1 MIKHRIM
8 SVATLLGGVIF
19 TGHVVAQSP
28 EVARRLDAKYDV
40 VWPAVDGLIRVNKG
54 GYRIP
59 DSRMKSNGKYG
70 YADTLGQVVVPPAYD
85 DAADFG
91 NGHAVVGRKAGD
103 GRMLYGLIDRSGRVV
118 VPLEWER
125 LGGVRNGVCVARTG
139 TAAEREFSLADTL
152 GNVRSLGYD
161 YCSDFSNG
169 LARVGVGAY
178 VEKENVA
185 GITLRDAYEF
195 RGKFGYIAPD
205 GGIVIPVQFDDAR
218 DFAQDGLAPVGIQ
231 GKYYVKWGFI
241 DKSGRQVVPCNFY
254 SAEEFLGDR
263 AVVSKVVTG
272 GKLAYGYIDRSG
284 KEVIPCQFDM
294 ASGFRFA
301 NTWVGMEQDGEYT
314 YTLIGP
320 NGETVLPFRVGDL
333 QDGGKY
339 GHAAASISDA
349 TGRKRFGIV
358 ANNGKVILPFEYDHI
373 AIFSEWDA
381 ANNRWQESAMGTK
394 DGQNFSFD
402 ISRRG
407 E

>member
-8 SVATLLGGVIF
+8 SAATLLGGVVF
-19 TGHVVAQSP
+19 TGHAVAQSP

-40 VWPAVDGLIRVNKG
+40 VWPAADGLIRVNKG

-125 LGGVRNGVCVARTG
+125 LGGVRDGGCVARTG

-152 GNVRSLGYD
+152 GYVRSLGYD

-205 GGIVIPVQFDDAR
+205 GRIVIPVQFDDAR

-263 AVVSKVVTG
+263 AALDAKLQKLMNELEEDSAAKTG
-272 GKLAYGYIDRSG
+272 MTLNIAVNYGGRPEIVRAARQLAQQVAEGTLRPEDITEEMMSDHMYTAGQKDPDFILRPSGEKRLSNFMLWQAAYAELVEMDVLWPDFTRDDLDAAITEFNKRS
-284 KEVIPCQFDM
+284 
-294 ASGFRFA
+294 R
-301 NTWVGMEQDGEYT
+301 
-314 YTLIGP
+314 
-320 NGETVLPFRVGDL
+320 
-333 QDGGKY
+333 
-339 GHAAASISDA
+339 
-349 TGRKRFGIV
+349 RFGGI
-358 ANNGKVILPFEYDHI
+358 
-373 AIFSEWDA
+373 
-381 ANNRWQESAMGTK
+381 
-394 DGQNFSFD
+394 
-402 ISRRG
+402 
-407 E
+407 

>member
-1 MIKHRIM
+1 M
-8 SVATLLGGVIF
+8 
-19 TGHVVAQSP
+19 
-28 EVARRLDAKYDV
+28 
-40 VWPAVDGLIRVNKG
+40 
-54 GYRIP
+54 
-59 DSRMKSNGKYG
+59 
-70 YADTLGQVVVPPAYD
+70 VPPAYD

-139 TAAEREFSLADTL
+139 TAAEREFLLADTL

-263 AVVSKVVTG
+263 AVVSKVVAG